1 MKYKVVFRERSDESG
16 EKADDPAS
24 FLDTQLDDET
34 VLDAV
39 LVGRNSP
46 DGLHSSDLLEEDDS
60 FLSLGTEIWEYDV
73 ADGKDQAFKDALRNS
88 GMVMEFEALDAG
100 GEPELS

>member
-16 EKADDPAS
+16 ERADDPAS

-46 DGLHSSDLLEEDDS
+46 DGLHASDALEEDDN
-60 FLSLGTEIWEYDV
+60 FLSLGTEVWEYDV
-73 ADGKDQAFKDALRNS
+73 AEGKDQQFKDALQNS
-88 GMVMEFEALDAG
+88 GMVMEFEPLESAG
-100 GEPELS
+100 ELGLS

>member
-39 LVGRNSP
+39 FVGRNRP
-46 DGLHSSDLLEEDDS
+46 DGLHSSDALEEDDS
-60 FLSLGTEIWEYDV
+60 FLSLGSEIWEYDV
-73 ADGKDQAFKDALRNS
+73 AEGKDQEFKDALRNS
-88 GMVMEFEALDAG
+88 GMVMEFEAMDAG
-100 GEPELS
+100 GDLELS